1 MADQSKATTTT
12 EPSQAGRVWASSFIG
27 GAIEFY
33 DFSIYST
40 AASLVFASLFFS
52 ELPPAIGLVASFGT
66 LAAGYAARPIGG
78 IIFGHFG
85 DKVGRKKTLIIT
97 IVVMGLA
104 TFLVGLL
111 PTTAMVGPAAAVMLI
126 TLRLIQGLAVG
137 GEWGGGVVLTSEH
150 APKGRRALMGTA
162 TTMGSAAGL
171 LLGFGAFAIVIP
183 ATGDNFMTWGWRIP
197 FLVTVV
203 LFILAIYMRLRV
215 KESETMVKRR
225 AEIIEAEAAGQKFEN
240 PFGAVLRS
248 NWRWVIIGAL
258 IFTGPFLIQNLML
271 TFWVAYSVGTSGIS
285 QGTIVNVGMIALAVC
300 LVLLPVAAMLGD
312 KYGQRK
318 VILWGIG
325 LQVINSILVVPMLSS
340 GSFGMLITS
349 YVLVFAI
356 HAFILGPLT
365 AVYVELFPTKNR
377 YTGVSVTYQLASLL
391 GGGLGPLAAQSLFAS
406 GVNVWPIALGVTVL
420 CAVAFLAT
428 LTVRKSEEIDLHD
441 IADDGGRI
449 VEPVR
454 GPAAVSNG

>member
-1 MADQSKATTTT
+1 MVEQSLATTT
-12 EPSQAGRVWASSFIG
+12 EPRQARRVWVSSFIG

-52 ELPPAIGLVASFGT
+52 GLPPAIGLVASFGT

-85 DKVGRKKTLIIT
+85 DKIGRKKTLIIT
-97 IVVMGLA
+97 IVVMGVA

-111 PTTAMVGPAAAVMLI
+111 PTTEMIGPSAAVMLI
-126 TLRLIQGLAVG
+126 TLRLIQGFAVG

-171 LLGFGAFAIVIP
+171 LLGFAAFAIVIP

-197 FLVTVV
+197 FLVTIV

-225 AEIIEAEAAGQKFEN
+225 TEILEAEAAGQTFEN
-240 PFGAVLRS
+240 PFVAVMRT

-271 TFWVAYSVGTSGIS
+271 TFWVAYSVGTSGVP
-285 QGTIVNVGMIALAVC
+285 QGTIVNVGMMALAAC
-300 LVLLPVAAMLGD
+300 LVLLPVAAIVAD
-312 KYGQRK
+312 KYGRRK

-340 GSFGMLITS
+340 GSFAMLTAS
-349 YVLVFAI
+349 YVLTFSI
-356 HAFILGPLT
+356 HAIILGPLT

-391 GGGLGPLAAQSLFAS
+391 GGGLGPLVAQSLFAA
-406 GVNVWPIALGVTVL
+406 GVNVWPIALGVTFL
-420 CAVAFLAT
+420 CVVAFLAT
-428 LTVRKSEEIDLHD
+428 LLVRRKDDVDLHD
-441 IADDGGRI
+441 IAEEGGKI
-449 VEPVR
+449 VDAVR
-454 GPAAVSNG
+454 VPGAVSNV

>member
-1 MADQSKATTTT
+1 MAAQSTATTTT
-12 EPSQAGRVWASSFIG
+12 DPGHARRVWLSSFIG

-52 ELPPAIGLVASFGT
+52 GLPPAIGLVASFGT

-85 DKVGRKKTLIIT
+85 DKIGRKTTLIVT
-97 IVVMGLA
+97 IVVMGIS

-111 PTTAMVGPAAAVMLI
+111 PTTQAIGPAAAVMLI
-126 TLRLIQGLAVG
+126 SLRLIQGLAVG

-171 LLGFGAFAIVIP
+171 LLGFAAFAIVIP

-197 FLVTVV
+197 FLITVV
-203 LFILAIYMRLRV
+203 LFVLAIYMRLRV

-225 AEIIEAEAAGQKFEN
+225 NEVLEAEAAGKKFEN
-240 PFGAVLRS
+240 PLAAVLRT

-258 IFTGPFLIQNLML
+258 IFTGPFLVQNLML
-271 TFWVAYSVGTSGIS
+271 TFWVAYSVGTSEVP
-285 QGTIVNVGMIALAVC
+285 QGTVINIGMIALAVC
-300 LVLLPVAAMLGD
+300 LVLLPVAAIIAD
-312 KYGQRK
+312 KYGRRK

-325 LQVINSILVVPMLSS
+325 LQIINSVLIVPLFSS
-340 GSFGMLITS
+340 GSLVWLTVS
-349 YVLVFAI
+349 YVLTFAI
-356 HAFILGPLT
+356 HAFVLGPLT

-391 GGGLGPLAAQSLFAS
+391 GGGLGPLIAQSLFAA
-406 GVNVWPIALGVTVL
+406 GINVWPIALGATVL
-420 CAVAFLAT
+420 CVIAFFAT
-428 LTVRKSEEIDLHD
+428 LAVRSTEHIELDEIAEE
-441 IADDGGRI
+441 GGKI
-449 VEPVR
+449 VDAQRER
-454 GPAAVSNG
+454 DAVPNA